1 MQSHPIDGKSASRQ
15 PAAPGSRGAK
25 GSKPVTVRIPATLLE
40 RLMRARGAKTRS
52 SLINALL
59 REEDERLRSWR
70 VLRQT
75 EGAGTRSEAGTRG
88 LAIAMAVMSFS
99 ASSRS

>member
-1 MQSHPIDGKSASRQ
+1 MNGKSASRQ
-15 PAAPGSRGAK
+15 PVAPRSRGAK

-70 VLRQT
+70 VLRRT
-75 EGAGTRSEAGTRG
+75 EGAGKRCEISDR
-88 LAIAMAVMSFS
+88 LL
-99 ASSRS
+99 